1 MDDTPRPLRSVPDD
15 DLLRRLGS
23 LVHQSRSV
31 EHDLVAHIAEVD
43 ARKLYAREAASSMH
57 AYCTNVLHLSGAE
70 AYLRIAAARASLKH
84 PVLLTMLADG
94 RLNLTTIGLLA
105 PHLTPVNRDDLLA
118 RATHQSK
125 RRILALIA
133 ALMPRPDVPAVMRK
147 LPERRV
153 APAAPVLALR
163 PDAVSMAA
171 IAPVLALGADPV
183 EAPPVPVASPRIS
196 VRADELRP
204 DGVQPR
210 AVVEPL
216 SPGRYKVQFTAGD
229 RLHDLLERLQALM
242 RSTVPNGDLAA
253 LIEIAVSEKVERLEA
268 RRFGRTKAPRKAATD
283 VDPDPSSR
291 YIPADVKR
299 AVSERDG
306 YQCTFR
312 NRLGGR
318 CPERSWLEFHH
329 QHPHGLGGDR
339 SIQNICLMC
348 HPHNEYLAELDYG
361 REVILRHQQ
370 RSKSERAGSARSP
383 G

>member
-31 EHDLVAHIAEVD
+31 EHDLVADIAEVD

-57 AYCTNVLHLSGAE
+57 AYCTSVLHLSGAE

-84 PVLLTMLADG
+84 PVLLIMLADG

-105 PHLTPVNRDDLLA
+105 PHLTPENRDALLA

-125 RRILALIA
+125 RRILALVA
-133 ALMPRPDVPAVMRK
+133 ALKPRPDVAAVIRK

-153 APAAPVLALR
+153 PALAPRPDVVSAAPIAAVLE
-163 PDAVSMAA
+163 
-171 IAPVLALGADPV
+171 LGPEQPTEV
-183 EAPPVPVASPRIS
+183 VPVASPETS
-196 VRADELRP
+196 ARADELRP

-216 SPGRYKVQFTAGD
+216 SPARYRVQFTAGD

-242 RSTVPNGDLAA
+242 RSTVSNGDLAA
-253 LIEIAVSEKVERLEA
+253 LIEIAVTEKVERLEA
-268 RRFGRTKAPRKAATD
+268 RRFGRTKAPRKAVAD

-312 NRLGGR
+312 NPLGGR
-318 CPERSWLEFHH
+318 CAERSWLEFHH

-348 HPHNEYLAELDYG
+348 HTHNEYLAELDYG
-361 REVILRHQQ
+361 REVILRHRQ
-370 RSKSERAGSARSP
+370 RRKSERVGSARSP